1 MGVERRTYSSL
12 HIHVKSNI
20 KILHF
25 SNFSTHIHD
34 MYVYYMYVHAY
45 CTCRLTR
52 SSEKRVKRATF
63 FCTFYKTYYTIGI
76 TTFYATTNGI
86 HLPQHLTEATLIGL
100 PYLIQIVVQ
109 NDFPTLVL
117 MLLHLPTPTLITEVT
132 VVQMTNAV
140 YCLQLYYF
148 PHLHPH

>member
-1 MGVERRTYSSL
+1 
-12 HIHVKSNI
+12 
-20 KILHF
+20 
-25 SNFSTHIHD
+25 
-34 MYVYYMYVHAY
+34 MYVHAY

-109 NDFPTLVL
+109 NDERSVL
-117 MLLHLPTPTLITEVT
+117 LAVVLLSSSSPSLGLLGTK
-132 VVQMTNAV
+132 
-140 YCLQLYYF
+140 
-148 PHLHPH
+148 